1 MQVMELGLDS
11 LDLSYGRLRVADR
24 RREAQLMASMEEQGQ
39 QDAISVVAADDGRW
53 LVVDGHKRVRALR
66 RLRRDVVKAVVLAMS
81 PAEAL
86 AAAYRADSGPGR
98 SAIEEGWLVYEL
110 HRVGKWDLGK
120 TAAAIGRSKS
130 WASRRLGLVEGLPD
144 AVLEGVRSGKLGAWS
159 AMKHLLPLARAN
171 AAACER
177 LAGQDR
183 GSEPEQPA
191 DSAGVRAFR
200 QERRAGEGAHPGG
213 PGTISQGVGGVEQW
227 ARGSRAQRGREPGS
241 QADGTCGQRG
251 AGADARPAASAGL
264 RCRGSC
270 PRQALVGVGAR
281 RKRLALLDET
291 VAALK
296 AAQGKKRE
304 ERHAQSGNT
313 DGRLDPAQAGTRQ
326 PQDSERLE
334 DRAQRG
340 AGGDCQRPSGG
351 PPRQGPPHRLEPF
364 VESLRQ
370 LHAECRG
377 NLVRVWEEL
386 DARQGVSVPYTT
398 LTRFCRER
406 GIGVLEKTPA
416 GRIVTGSR

>member
-66 RLRRDVVKAVVLAMS
+66 RLRRDVAKSVVLAMS

-120 TAAAIGRSKS
+120 TAAAMGRSKS
-130 WASRRLGLVEGLPD
+130 WASRRLGLVEELPD
-144 AVLEGVRSGKLGAWS
+144 AVLEGVRCGKLGAWS

-177 LAGQDR
+177 LAGKIVEASLSSRQVALVC
-183 GSEPEQPA
+183 GHFAKSGAPA
-191 DSAGVRAFR
+191 R
-200 QERRAGEGAHPGG
+200 ERILEDP
-213 PGTISQGVGGVEQW
+213 
-227 ARGSRAQRGREPGS
+227 ARFLKAL
-241 QADGTCGQRG
+241 
-251 AGADARPAASAGL
+251 AASSNGPAEPALSEAENRAYKQLELMGNVALGL
-264 RCRGSC
+264 TRGL
-270 PRQALVGVGAR
+270 PQVLGYDAEEVAR
-281 RKRLALLDET
+281 AKLWSAWERARKRLALLDET

-296 AAQGKKRE
+296 AAQEKNRE
-304 ERHAQSGNT
+304 ELHAQSGNT
-313 DGRLDPAQAGTRQ
+313 DGRLDVAQAGTWQ

-351 PPRQGPPHRLEPF
+351 CAP
-364 VESLRQ
+364 
-370 LHAECRG
+370 
-377 NLVRVWEEL
+377 
-386 DARQGVSVPYTT
+386 AR
-398 LTRFCRER
+398 
-406 GIGVLEKTPA
+406 PA
-416 GRIVTGSR
+416 SPVGTVC